1 MQPTNAQSPWGH
13 HDLAQQRSKQSRR
26 LLEQLIVVVLLVT
39 VGIMLA
45 VWLPPL
51 QRLLLDAEAPA
62 ARRGLDRYARSR
74 GFAVGTTAATGHPR
88 IRGGSLDPNNARRR
102 FRFSHRPQLGQPQL
116 GQPQLGQPKLGQ
128 PQLGQPQLGRPKPQP
143 GGGEQRNA
151 DATVLGIT
159 RGDVALHQR
168 ASAKSPMVH
177 RIKRGK
183 AVAVVDSRG
192 EWLLVVA
199 SPLGDHSDMVT
210 GWVRRRAI
218 ALIR

>member
-1 MQPTNAQSPWGH
+1 
-13 HDLAQQRSKQSRR
+13 LAQQRSKQSRR

-102 FRFSHRPQLGQPQL
+102 FRFSHRPQLGRPQL
-116 GQPQLGQPKLGQ
+116 GQPQLGQ
-128 PQLGQPQLGRPKPQP
+128 PQLGQPQLGRPQP
-143 GGGEQRNA
+143 DGGEQRKA